1 MSGITYKHAK
11 ASKEDLEALDKA
23 GRILT
28 DAGFDCYAIVSGK
41 MLGSQNE
48 SDTLK
53 VGTNLKMNAEFSA
66 CAAIAI
72 FSEALKQLDDLKD
85 QLTYLAAICQETL
98 EKVNPELAKKSNEQ
112 VDSGADE
119 EDDPEKMN

>member
-11 ASKEDLEALDKA
+11 ASRENLEALDKA

-28 DAGFDCYAIVSGK
+28 DAGFDCFAIVSGN
-41 MLGSQNE
+41 LLETQNG
-48 SDTLK
+48 SDTLN

-72 FSEALKQLDDLKD
+72 ISEALKHSDNPKD
-85 QLTYLAAICQETL
+85 QLAYLVAICRETL
-98 EKVNPELAKKSNEQ
+98 EKVNPELAKEINER
-112 VDSGADE
+112 VDSRADE

>member
-11 ASKEDLEALDKA
+11 ASREELEALDKA

-28 DAGFDCYAIVSGK
+28 DAGFDGFAVVSGK
-41 MLGSQNE
+41 ILGIQNKN
-48 SDTLK
+48 DTLNI
-53 VGTNLKMNAEFSA
+53 GTNLKMNLKFSA

-72 FSEALKQLDDLKD
+72 LSEALKHLDDPKD
-85 QLTYLAAICQETL
+85 QLTYLVAVCRETL
-98 EKVNPELAKKSNEQ
+98 EKVNPELAKEINEQ
-112 VDSGADE
+112 IDSGADE